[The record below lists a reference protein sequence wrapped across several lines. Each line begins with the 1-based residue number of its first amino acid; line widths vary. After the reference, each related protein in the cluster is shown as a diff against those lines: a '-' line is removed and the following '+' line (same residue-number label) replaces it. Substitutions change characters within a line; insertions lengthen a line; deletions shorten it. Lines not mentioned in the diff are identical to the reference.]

1 MEEEKKQGL
10 SRRAFLGLGG
20 TALAGAAVAGLAG
33 CAPQGSADA
42 GKASTAGAADGAT
55 GGMPVADSGASAG
68 SDVAGM
74 HSWEIAPEDIPADK
88 ITNTEDCDV
97 LVVGAG
103 LGGCCATIAALEEG
117 AKKVITI
124 DKNPETV
131 VARGVHIA
139 GFHTKVQQ
147 GLVSQGLVEEPDYN
161 NVVRRWINWAQGRVK
176 EPLLWEF
183 AHKSGACFDW
193 LYDLATKKGLEALLW
208 DGYYKG
214 PDYTEY
220 PVTHIFYQ
228 ADKYEETINFTFYQ
242 GSGVGDVYGNAV
254 LVPALYDTIEELGG
268 EIRWETKS
276 ERLVRDG
283 DGPVTGAIVA
293 TGKNEYTQINAKSVI
308 IASGDYAADDEMFQ
322 YYSPM
327 TAYAMDGRFYNPPD
341 CDTGDM
347 HKQAIWAGAAMQ
359 KSEPHAAVMHLDFGA
374 ASYGFL
380 HVNWDGKRFKNEDVN
395 TQSKSVTKALQT
407 QKDAWTIYDSHGLE
421 QVKAQMDAGLGGG
434 LQWGQLTQPVGGE
447 YNLEAQQI
455 VLEGE
460 VESGQTL
467 KADSLKQLA
476 EKMGV
481 PPENLEATVA
491 RYNELCDL
499 GKEPRLRQAP
509 RGHGQGTGSAV
520 LRRQAGG
527 QPAHH
532 VRRPAHEH
540 RLPGA
545 RRRGSAD
552 RGPVRVRLGRRRVLR
567 RGRLS
572 HLRAGYRPRPL
583 RDLRPHRR
591 HQRCRRRRRVEDPQP
606 RHLSH
611 PSRVPLPCGP
621 RHRRA
626 AAPSLP
632 GAAAFPR
639 AGGGAPSSPP
649 PLPAFSAAS
658 VAIGYNAC

>member
-1 MEEEKKQGL
+1 M
-10 SRRAFLGLGG
+10 
-20 TALAGAAVAGLAG
+20 
-33 CAPQGSADA
+33 
-42 GKASTAGAADGAT
+42 
-55 GGMPVADSGASAG
+55 
-68 SDVAGM
+68 
-74 HSWEIAPEDIPADK
+74 
-88 ITNTEDCDV
+88 
-97 LVVGAG
+97 
-103 LGGCCATIAALEEG
+103 
-117 AKKVITI
+117 
-124 DKNPETV
+124 

-147 GLVSQGLVEEPDYN
+147 GLVDQGLVEEPDYN

-254 LVPALYDTIEELGG
+254 LVPALYETIADMGG
-268 EIRWETKS
+268 EIRWSTKS

-283 DGPVTGAIVA
+283 NGPVTGAIVS
-293 TGKNEYTQINAKSVI
+293 TGKDEYMQINAKSIV

-380 HVNWDGKRFKNEDVN
+380 HVNWEGKRFKNEDVN

-421 QVKAQMDAGLGGG
+421 QVKTQMDAGLGGG

-460 VESGQTL
+460 IEKGQTV
-467 KADSLKQLA
+467 KADSLKELA
-476 EKMGV
+476 QKMDV

-499 GKEPRLRQAP
+499 GKDLDFGKRPEVMGKVQDPPFYAGKLVASLLTMCGGLRTNVDAQVLDAEDQP
-509 RGHGQGTGSAV
+509 IEGLYVCGSAAGEFFGAGDYPTYVPGIGHGRCVTFGRIAGINA
-520 LRRQAGG
+520 AGG
-527 QPAHH
+527 DAE
-532 VRRPAHEH
+532 AKI
-540 RLPGA
+540 
-545 RRRGSAD
+545 
-552 RGPVRVRLGRRRVLR
+552 
-567 RGRLS
+567 
-572 HLRAGYRPRPL
+572 
-583 RDLRPHRR
+583 
-591 HQRCRRRRRVEDPQP
+591 
-606 RHLSH
+606 
-611 PSRVPLPCGP
+611 
-621 RHRRA
+621 
-626 AAPSLP
+626 PSLD
-632 GAAAFPR
+632 
-639 AGGGAPSSPP
+639 
-649 PLPAFSAAS
+649 
-658 VAIGYNAC
+658 I

>member
-33 CAPQGSADA
+33 CAPQSGGDA
-42 GKASTAGAADGAT
+42 AKATTEGASGGTT
-55 GGMPVADSGASAG
+55 GGMPVAESDASAG
-68 SDVAGM
+68 PDVAGM
-74 HSWEIAPEDIPADK
+74 HSWEIAPEAISADK
-88 ITNTEDCDV
+88 IANTEDCDV
-97 LVVGAG
+97 LVIGAG

-147 GLVSQGLVEEPDYN
+147 GLVDQGLLEEPNYN

-183 AHKSGACFDW
+183 ARKSGACF
-193 LYDLATKKGLEALLW
+193 
-208 DGYYKG
+208 
-214 PDYTEY
+214 
-220 PVTHIFYQ
+220 
-228 ADKYEETINFTFYQ
+228 
-242 GSGVGDVYGNAV
+242 NAV
-254 LVPALYDTIEELGG
+254 LVPALYETIADMGG
-268 EIRWETKS
+268 EIRWSTKS

-283 DGPVTGAIVA
+283 NGPVTGAIVS
-293 TGKNEYTQINAKSVI
+293 TGKDEYMQINAKSIV

-380 HVNWDGKRFKNEDVN
+380 HVNWEGKRFKNEDVN

-421 QVKAQMDAGLGGG
+421 QVKTQMDAGLGGG

-460 VESGQTL
+460 IEKGQTV
-467 KADSLKQLA
+467 KADSLKELA
-476 EKMGV
+476 QKMDV

-499 GKEPRLRQAP
+499 GKDLDFGKRPEVMGKVQDPPFYAGKLVASLLTMCGGLRTNVDAQVLDAEDQP
-509 RGHGQGTGSAV
+509 IEGLYVCGSAAGEFFGAGDYPTYVPGIGHGRCVTFGRIAGINA
-520 LRRQAGG
+520 AGG
-527 QPAHH
+527 DAE
-532 VRRPAHEH
+532 AKI
-540 RLPGA
+540 
-545 RRRGSAD
+545 
-552 RGPVRVRLGRRRVLR
+552 
-567 RGRLS
+567 
-572 HLRAGYRPRPL
+572 
-583 RDLRPHRR
+583 
-591 HQRCRRRRRVEDPQP
+591 
-606 RHLSH
+606 
-611 PSRVPLPCGP
+611 
-621 RHRRA
+621 
-626 AAPSLP
+626 PSLD
-632 GAAAFPR
+632 
-639 AGGGAPSSPP
+639 
-649 PLPAFSAAS
+649 
-658 VAIGYNAC
+658 I

>member
-33 CAPQGSADA
+33 CAPQSGGDA
-42 GKASTAGAADGAT
+42 AKATTEGASGGTT
-55 GGMPVADSGASAG
+55 GGMPVAESGASAG
-68 SDVAGM
+68 PDVAGM
-74 HSWEIAPEDIPADK
+74 HSWEIAPEAISADK
-88 ITNTEDCDV
+88 IANTEDCDV
-97 LVVGAG
+97 LVIGAG

-147 GLVSQGLVEEPDYN
+147 GLVDQGLLEEPNYN

-254 LVPALYDTIEELGG
+254 LVPALYETIADLGG
-268 EIRWETKS
+268 EIRWSTKS

-283 DGPVTGAIVA
+283 DGPVTGAIVSA
-293 TGKNEYTQINAKSVI
+293 GKDEY
-308 IASGDYAADDEMFQ
+308 M
-322 YYSPM
+322 
-327 TAYAMDGRFYNPPD
+327 
-341 CDTGDM
+341 
-347 HKQAIWAGAAMQ
+347 QAIWAGAAMQ

-380 HVNWDGKRFKNEDVN
+380 HVNWEGKRFKNEDVN

-460 VESGQTL
+460 IEKGQTV
-467 KADSLKQLA
+467 KADSLKELA
-476 EKMGV
+476 QKMGV

-499 GKEPRLRQAP
+499 GKDLDFGKRPEVMGKVHDPPFYAGKLVASLLTMCGGLRQNLDCQVLDAEDQP
-509 RGHGQGTGSAV
+509 IEGLYVCGSAAGEFFGAGDYPTYVPGIGHGRCVTFGRIAGINA
-520 LRRQAGG
+520 AGG
-527 QPAHH
+527 DAE
-532 VRRPAHEH
+532 AKI
-540 RLPGA
+540 
-545 RRRGSAD
+545 
-552 RGPVRVRLGRRRVLR
+552 
-567 RGRLS
+567 
-572 HLRAGYRPRPL
+572 
-583 RDLRPHRR
+583 
-591 HQRCRRRRRVEDPQP
+591 
-606 RHLSH
+606 
-611 PSRVPLPCGP
+611 
-621 RHRRA
+621 
-626 AAPSLP
+626 PSLD
-632 GAAAFPR
+632 
-639 AGGGAPSSPP
+639 
-649 PLPAFSAAS
+649 
-658 VAIGYNAC
+658 I